1 MANSVASLPDL
12 VGENPSFLETIERC
26 SRLACVDR
34 PILVVGERGTGKELI
49 AARLHYLSSRWAG
62 PFIRVNCAALTET
75 LLDSE
80 LFGHEGGAFT
90 GAKGPYVGRFE
101 RADGGSLF
109 LDEVATMSPRLQ
121 EKLLRAIEYGE
132 FERVGGGR
140 TRHTDVRVIGATNAD
155 LRQAVNQGQFRP
167 DLLDRLAFDVVA
179 LPPLRNR
186 ANDVVLLAEYF
197 ATRAAREFGHDVFAG
212 FAAGAHETLLHYA
225 WPGNVRELRNVI
237 ERSVFHTPKNQP
249 VEVLSV
255 DPFAEVFIPIPTP
268 LPSLPVELDQWL
280 ADMERKLL
288 QLALDTEQ
296 GHQKRAADLLSLSYH
311 QFRARMKTR
320 GVTTIKRRLTRST
333 V

>member
-1 MANSVASLPDL
+1 MDSSLTSIPDL
-12 VGENPSFLETIERC
+12 VGEHPTFLESVERA
-26 SRLACVDR
+26 SRLANVDR

-49 AARLHYLSSRWAG
+49 AARLHYLSSRWEG

-121 EKLLRAIEYGE
+121 EKLLRVIEYGE

-140 TRHTDVRVIGATNAD
+140 TRHTDVRVIGATNSD
-155 LRQAVNQGQFRP
+155 LRQAVSRGEFRP

-186 ANDVVLLAEYF
+186 GADVLLLSEYF
-197 ATRAAREFGHDVFAG
+197 ATRAANEFGHEVFAG
-212 FAAGAHETLLHYA
+212 FAAGVHELLLHYA

-237 ERSVFHTPKNQP
+237 ERAVFHAAKNEP
-249 VEVLSV
+249 VEVLSI
-255 DPFAEVFIPIPTP
+255 DPFAGIFMPVPSP
-268 LPSLPVELDQWL
+268 LPRLPLTLDKWL
-280 ADMERKLL
+280 AETERELLKLALVTEKGHQGRASKLL
-288 QLALDTEQ
+288 
-296 GHQKRAADLLSLSYH
+296 GLSYH
-311 QFRARMKTR
+311 QFRARLKTR
-320 GVTTIKRRLTRST
+320 GVTSRT
-333 V
+333 